1 MLVEQR
7 HADRRI
13 RVQHLLGGN
22 DLDLVG
28 IDIEPQFVPRHLLAG
43 VADPLQR
50 AEVPVRSLKQQLV
63 RRGHDAFLS
72 CWLRRWKRSWNTGKI
87 SLRSLTL
94 RIDSGAPLARRP
106 S

>member
-28 IDIEPQFVPRHLLAG
+28 VDVELQFVPRNLLAG

-50 AEVPVRSLKQQLV
+50 PEVPVGALKQQLV
-63 RRGHDAFLS
+63 GRGHDAFLS
-72 CWLRRWKRSWNTGKI
+72 CWLRRLKRS
-87 SLRSLTL
+87 
-94 RIDSGAPLARRP
+94 
-106 S
+106 

>member
-1 MLVEQR
+1 LVEQR

-13 RVQHLLGGN
+13 GVQHLLGGN
-22 DLDLVG
+22 DLDLVR
-28 IDIEPQFVPRHLLAG
+28 IDIEAQFVPCYLLAG

-50 AEVPVRSLKQQLV
+50 MKIPIGALKQQLV
-63 RRGHDAFLS
+63 RGAHGAALS
-72 CWLRRWKRSWNTGKI
+72 CGPRRWKRSWNTGKI